1 MTISATETACDV
13 YESALGCRDRGVIYR
28 IVWVCY
34 GVGSEGSALLLG
46 VSGVVLRWFL
56 LDICQS
62 RYAPLEFVHEGFSL
76 YTENPGALISLPSM
90 FVLPSELHL
99 SCDCKPALKH
109 SEISLFPIANP
120 KRIKLI
126 LLDEALLWKPCSNST
141 ARLYSL
147 YSCCPSPPIPR
158 YRRGTFR
165 QQCPCTYNLRFFG
178 LFQGR

>member
-34 GVGSEGSALLLG
+34 GVGSEGSALLFG
-46 VSGVVLRWFL
+46 VSGVVLHWFL

-76 YTENPGALISLPSM
+76 YIENPGALISLLSM

-126 LLDEALLWKPCSNST
+126 FLDEALLWKPCSNST
-141 ARLYSL
+141 ARQ
-147 YSCCPSPPIPR
+147 SPVLLLSSPNNTQVQTWCFQVAMPMYLQPEVLWAVPR
-158 YRRGTFR
+158 
-165 QQCPCTYNLRFFG
+165 
-178 LFQGR
+178 